1 MNLST
6 LYNNNTLEYIEF
18 AWVCAPNTAGDT
30 VAVNT
35 ITALRLDTE
44 VQDTGNLVSAP
55 VSNQFTL
62 PAGTYY
68 FEAGT
73 HYRKADANATIL
85 MLGLRTTAGAWITRG
100 RSGGKVAN
108 GSTTA
113 TLNGQF
119 KIAASTAF
127 ELTALAGGY
136 AATIDN
142 GSDSTTFSLVTAGA
156 DQRTTI
162 KLWKVK

>member
-1 MNLST
+1 MNLSA
-6 LYNNNTLEYIEF
+6 LYNNAPEYIEF
-18 AWVCAPNTAGDT
+18 AWVCAPNTGGDS
-30 VAVNT
+30 VPINT
-35 ITALRLDTE
+35 ITPLRIDTE

-68 FEAGT
+68 FEASAN
-73 HYRKADANATIL
+73 YRRADANGAVL
-85 MLGLRTTAGAWITRG
+85 MLGLRTTAGTWISRG
-100 RSGGKVAN
+100 RSGGKASN
-108 GSTTA
+108 SSNPA

-127 ELTALAGGY
+127 ELTALAAGFT
-136 AATIDN
+136 ATIDN
-142 GSDSTTFSLVTAGA
+142 GTDGTVFTLATAGA